1 MGKIRLIVLDVLKP
15 HNPTILELAEM
26 LEGLPSV
33 LGVDIT
39 LFEIDSKVENVKL
52 TLGGDDLN
60 YAEIRQVLQE
70 SGAAI
75 HSIDK
80 VQAGIRRIL
89 EAETPQDEGANLNAP
104 RRRH

>member
-15 HNPTILELAEM
+15 HNPTILELAEA
-26 LEGLPSV
+26 LESLPSV

-52 TLGGDDLN
+52 TLGGDDLK
-60 YAEIRQVLQE
+60 YGEIQQVIQD
-70 SGAAI
+70 SGATV

-80 VQAGIRRIL
+80 IQAGVRRVL

-104 RRRH
+104 RRRR